1 MMADAAAATTPGGGS
16 GTTTPG
22 QPNAFAD
29 DAEMDPYEDDNTWWD
44 GISGWEAAAGWG
56 VEETSGDA
64 DGGGGNGVRL
74 TSAMYQG
81 GCGRCG
87 PTMNRQGLRGL
98 DDPESV
104 GREAL

>member
-1 MMADAAAATTPGGGS
+1 MMADAATATTPGGGR

-22 QPNAFAD
+22 PPNAFAD

-64 DGGGGNGVRL
+64 DGGGGTGGAVDEWDVDHRL
-74 TSAMYQG
+74 FGEELPPPPA
-81 GCGRCG
+81 RL
-87 PTMNRQGLRGL
+87 PK
-98 DDPESV
+98 
-104 GREAL
+104 